1 MMFFFIVKS
10 PLKLPT
16 GAWAA
21 PPEQEGEGA
30 VGWLSQSPKEEGR
43 RLESLWGRLPASA
56 APTAVV

>member
-21 PPEQEGEGA
+21 SPRARGVGGRGA
-30 VGWLSQSPKEEGR
+30 VGWLSQSPKEEGI
-43 RLESLWGRLPASA
+43 RLESVWRRLPA
-56 APTAVV
+56 